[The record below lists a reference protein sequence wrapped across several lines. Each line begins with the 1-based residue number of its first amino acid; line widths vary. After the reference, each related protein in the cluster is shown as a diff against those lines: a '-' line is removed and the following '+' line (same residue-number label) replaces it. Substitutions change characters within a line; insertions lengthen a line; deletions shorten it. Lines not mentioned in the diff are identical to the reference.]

1 MQRVLASLVLLEGLA
16 VAQPTP
22 DQAAQAKQLFDE
34 GRKLA
39 DAEKWQPACDAFTKS
54 YALDPA
60 PGTELNIGNCEE
72 KLGQLAIAWHMFDDA
87 AKHYPDA
94 DRIKYARDRADA
106 LAGKLAPLTIK
117 LADPDVVGLVVKV
130 GDAPVPPAA
139 EIATMVDPG
148 DVTIEVAA
156 PGRAAETRTV
166 HATAGQPISVDFGS
180 AAPPTHDE
188 TVPATVSEA
197 HRLHSR
203 VVMAGTITAI
213 GGASLVTGVVLGVVA
228 RSKYNGAFPDHCT
241 NKDKPVCDHAG
252 YTTTTDAITLANVG
266 TVFAAV
272 GVGAIIA
279 GGIVYFTAPKEFVVT
294 PTASGQG
301 AGISISGTF

>member
-1 MQRVLASLVLLEGLA
+1 MQRVLASLVLVVSSRLVA
-16 VAQPTP
+16 AQPAP
-22 DQAAQAKQLFDE
+22 DQAAQAKQLFDD

-39 DAEKWQPACDAFTKS
+39 DAEKWQEACDTFAKS

-72 KLGQLAIAWHMFDDA
+72 HLGHLAIAWRKFDDA
-87 AKHYPDA
+87 AKKYPDA

-106 LAGKLAPLTIK
+106 LAPKLAPLTIK
-117 LADPDVVGLVVKV
+117 LADPAGATVKI

-139 EIATMVDPG
+139 EITTMVDPG
-148 DVTIEVAA
+148 DVTIEVTM

-166 HATAGQPISVDFGS
+166 HAVAGQASVADFGT
-180 AAPPTHDE
+180 AAQPPAD
-188 TVPATVSEA
+188 TVPATMSSV
-197 HRLHSR
+197 HRQHKR
-203 VVMAGTITAI
+203 VVMAETITAI
-213 GGASLVTGVVLGVVA
+213 GSAGVVTGVVLGLVA
-228 RSKYNGAFPDHCT
+228 RSKYNTAVHDHCT
-241 NKDKPVCDHAG
+241 GGDQPVCDGTGFTSANN
-252 YTTTTDAITLANVG
+252 AITLANAG
-266 TVFAAV
+266 TVIGIV

-279 GGIVYFTAPKEFVVT
+279 GGVVYFTAPKELVVT